1 MAKEQ
6 SVPDRQAPMSPL
18 PWQRSLWQQMAGR
31 LSDGRF
37 PHASLLTG
45 PQGLGKAHLAGAFAA
60 LMLCQSPRSDSSSV
74 LPCGQCKHCALIS
87 GEGHPDLREVRPENA
102 RVIKVDQIREL
113 IRFAQQSPQVA
124 RRKLVILDSADQL
137 NTSAANALLKT
148 LEEPVADTFLI
159 LLHQGGRPL
168 LPTIRSRCQ
177 QLRVA
182 VPEPDLA
189 RDWLAQQSQHE
200 SNTRS
205 AALDWAGGAPL
216 AALELLEQ
224 DRLGQRQLCL
234 DALQGYLKRE
244 LDLSAAVR
252 PFQKLPQ
259 EEALDLLLL
268 WAHDLMRARVATDQ
282 VRDSSAAAMLG
293 YLAGKQPPE
302 VLHQVYERTLEARRG
317 LVYNLNPELEL
328 MALLNQWQGLM
339 RRDGG
344 KSAVTG

>member
-1 MAKEQ
+1 MAQEQ
-6 SVPDRQAPMSPL
+6 TAPLRQAPMAPL
-18 PWQRSLWQQMAGR
+18 PWQQTLWRQMQRR
-31 LSDGRF
+31 LDSGRF

-45 PQGLGKAHLAGAFAA
+45 QQGLGKAHLAGAFAA
-60 LMLCQSPRSDSSSV
+60 RMLCQSPREEAALS
-74 LPCGQCKHCALIS
+74 LPCGQCKHCALIT
-87 GEGHPDLREVRPENA
+87 GEGHPDLREIRPENA
-102 RVIKVDQIREL
+102 RVIKVDQIRDL

-124 RRKLVILDSADQL
+124 RRKLVILDSAELL

-148 LEEPVADTFLI
+148 LEEPVADTFLL

-182 VPEPDLA
+182 LPQPAQAL
-189 RDWLAQQSQHE
+189 DWLAGHSQHDAD
-200 SNTRS
+200 SHG

-244 LDLSAAVR
+244 LDLNTAVR
-252 PFQKLPQ
+252 PFQKLPM

-268 WAHDLMRARVATDQ
+268 WAHDLVRARVSTGQ
-282 VRDSSAAAMLG
+282 VRDASAATMLG

-302 VLHQVYERTLEARRG
+302 VLHRVYERTLEARRG

-328 MALLNQWQGLM
+328 MALLNQWQDLM

-344 KSAVTG
+344 KSRLTG